1 MSSEEAG
8 FLALM
13 ARVRNGSQEAAWE
26 LLDRYSDL
34 VLRVVRK
41 RLPQELRKAFDS
53 QDFVQLAWGTVFRHR
68 TRLCRFE
75 KPAEFIAFLAA
86 VAANKV
92 RAEVRRRLHH
102 QRHNVNFERPL
113 GQAADW
119 LIAAVPTPSQVA
131 IAREQWF
138 RILDNQPPH
147 YQEIVRLRYLG
158 HRSREIA
165 DRVGL
170 DEGTVRR
177 VLRNL
182 LKHAAQ

>member
-1 MSSEEAG
+1 MSSQEAG

-13 ARVRNGSQEAAWE
+13 SRVRGGSQDAAWE
-26 LLDRYSDL
+26 LLDQYSDL

-41 RLPQELRKAFDS
+41 RLPQELRRAFDS
-53 QDFVQLAWGTVFRHR
+53 QDFVQVAWGTIFRHR

-75 KPAEFIAFLAA
+75 TPADFIAFLAA

-92 RAEVRRRLHH
+92 RAEVRRRLYH
-102 QRHNVNFERPL
+102 QRHNMNHERSL
-113 GQAADW
+113 DQAADCV
-119 LIAAVPTPSQVA
+119 LAASPTPSQVA
-131 IAREQWF
+131 MAREQWF
-138 RILDNQPPH
+138 RILDNQPAH

-165 DRVGL
+165 SRVGL

-182 LKHAAQ
+182 FKNAAQ